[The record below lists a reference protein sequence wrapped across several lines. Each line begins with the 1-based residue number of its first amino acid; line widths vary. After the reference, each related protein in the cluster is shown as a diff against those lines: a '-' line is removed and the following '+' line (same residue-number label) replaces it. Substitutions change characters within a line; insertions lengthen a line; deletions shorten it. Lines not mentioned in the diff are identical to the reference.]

1 MEFVLEPSASAAAYW
16 LTTLL
21 FLAEP
26 LVMRD
31 RARRAESRESRHEIV
46 LIVVSLVAG
55 LALCASF
62 HATGLGNLGDVAAT
76 RVRTGGLSVFA
87 AGVALRYWSARAL
100 GPWFTR
106 EVHLD
111 PDQELVSRGPYR
123 WLRHPLYTGL
133 LIIALGMAALFAN
146 VLGMIATVGLV
157 AAAIFRRVHREEALL
172 DARFAGDYRRWRS
185 RRYGLLPPFR

>member
-1 MEFVLEPSASAAAYW
+1 MEFVLEPSASAAVYW

-26 LVMRD
+26 LILRG
-31 RARRAESRESRHEIV
+31 RARRGESRESREEIL

-62 HATGLGNLGDVAAT
+62 HAAGLGTLGGVAAT
-76 RVRTGGLSVFA
+76 IFRTGGLCVFA
-87 AGVALRYWSARAL
+87 AGVALRYWSALAL

-133 LIIALGMAALFAN
+133 LIIALGMAAVFAN
-146 VLGMIATVGLV
+146 VPGVLATVGLV
-157 AAAIFRRVHREEALL
+157 AAALYRRVHREEALL
-172 DARFAGDYRRWRS
+172 EARFAGEYRRWRS
-185 RRYGLLPPFR
+185 RRWGLLPPFR